1 MNDFEVMPIGTAV
14 EIKAMREY
22 SSRLI
27 FEIDSTENIPENV
40 RNLVNEIRNFYKW
53 HVDRY
58 HSITI

>member
-22 SSRLI
+22 SNRLI
-27 FEIDSTENIPENV
+27 SEIDSTENVPENV

-58 HSITI
+58 PITI